1 MLKNGLGGFPKVQ
14 FVVEL
19 APQAF
24 DLQQGFLQQ
33 HQLRLNLIVEAPRH
47 LKQPQQKE
55 AERDVLQRSLPDR
68 LADGANGAFKR
79 LDTGALRN
87 PAALHMQLGHAPV
100 IAVEEGQEVFG
111 QIALMILRELA
122 HDAEIHGQVAGRRR
136 VARIHENVAGVHVGM
151 KKIVAERLLEKDLDA
166 AFGQHLKVH
175 AHAAQPVQLT
185 DGNAL
190 DALHHQHVGP
200 GKVPEND
207 GVINE
212 RAAQQVQLVGEDVLK
227 LGDDGQ
233 RTQPPRQR

>member
-1 MLKNGLGGFPKVQ
+1 
-14 FVVEL
+14 
-19 APQAF
+19 
-24 DLQQGFLQQ
+24 
-33 HQLRLNLIVEAPRH
+33 
-47 LKQPQQKE
+47 
-55 AERDVLQRSLPDR
+55 
-68 LADGANGAFKR
+68 
-79 LDTGALRN
+79 
-87 PAALHMQLGHAPV
+87 MQLGHAPV

-200 GKVPEND
+200 GKVPEHD

-212 RAAQQVQLVGEDVLK
+212 RAAQPVAPQQAGIGAFAHQVQLVGEDVLK

-233 RTQPPRQR
+233 RPQPPRQR